1 MCIPEGDLNSFSEGY
16 RMLATLCPICECVE
30 LQDRQGAKYC
40 VACQEV
46 IVTIAFVLGSFVT
59 SQQVNSVRYFL
70 HQVDCHETSKDNPA
84 LSQQAA
90 SGVRAFYTLFVFAK
104 IRQMFAITRGGLEE
118 RGRVGGGP
126 NQFDPNQ

>member
-1 MCIPEGDLNSFSEGY
+1 MCIPEGDLNFFSYQGY

-59 SQQVNSVRYFL
+59 SQQVNSDRYFL
-70 HQVDCHETSKDNPA
+70 YQVDCHETSKDNPA

-90 SGVRAFYTLFVFAK
+90 SGVRAFYTLLVFDK
-104 IRQMFAITRGGLEE
+104 IRQMFAITIGGLEV

-126 NQFDPNQ
+126 N